1 METPSGIGVKQCNSF
16 GYCMQDASGLLTGGP
31 EDELT
36 ADRIATRCHG
46 FHH

>member
-1 METPSGIGVKQCNSF
+1 METPSGIGVKQSSF

-36 ADRIATRCHG
+36 ADRIATRRHD
-46 FHH
+46 FHN